1 MKAKKMSFEESLK
14 RLDEIVKHLERG
26 DLPLEDSL
34 SLFEEGTELIHSCS
48 TMLEAA
54 EQKVS
59 LLRVSADGN
68 CEEVPFDGE

>member
-1 MKAKKMSFEESLK
+1 MKAKKLSFEESLK

-26 DLPLEDSL
+26 DLPLENSL

>member
-1 MKAKKMSFEESLK
+1 MKAKKLSFEESLK